1 MRAWTPG
8 GRFTS
13 DFEHNQ
19 ISEGIDSDLKAPV
32 GTVAEWWT
40 FDLEA
45 SNIDPIYDTG
55 NNYSDGAGG
64 KIWKGP
70 FTVPVV
76 RAVITQGSTKTS
88 QVGFYNSD
96 TLHLTLNAHDIT
108 ALDPMVMLHPD
119 NQDRNR
125 IVWQGQVYR
134 PFSTQQRGIISEKY
148 SLLVLDCI
156 QVMPEEM
163 VNDPQFLG
171 YSDHAL

>member
-19 ISEGIDSDLKAPV
+19 ISSGIDADLKAPV
-32 GTVAEWWT
+32 GSVAEWWT
-40 FDLEA
+40 FDLA
-45 SNIDPIYDTG
+45 SSTIDPIYDTG
-55 NNYSDGAGG
+55 DDYAVTGAG

-70 FTVPVV
+70 FKIPVV
-76 RAVITQGSTKTS
+76 RAVIQQGSTKTS
-88 QVGFYNSD
+88 QQGFYNSD
-96 TLHLTLNAHDIT
+96 MLHLTLNANDIT
-108 ALDPMVMLHPD
+108 VIDPIVMLNPD

-134 PFSTQQRGIISEKY
+134 PYSTQQRGIISEKY

-171 YSDHAL
+171 YSDNAL